1 MDSLQP
7 FRDQRTATLRQARAL
22 RAAIPRQPASVAE
35 LMRGEAERLEAMA
48 EDCRRR
54 VEGLQEAL

>member
-1 MDSLQP
+1 VDSLQHL
-7 FRDQRTATLRQARAL
+7 RDQRAAMLWQARAL

-35 LMRGEAERLEAMA
+35 LMREEAERLEAVA

-54 VEGLQEAL
+54 VESVQAAL